1 MRRKTSVYIDESLW
15 NEFKKKAVS
24 MGKEVSKYLE
34 EVIEEELLKNLEKEL
49 NQQVEGENYELDF
62 EPIEVGEIMSD
73 LVREMRDERGDSLS
87 GQWCS
92 YERVYI

>member
-1 MRRKTSVYIDESLW
+1 MRRK
-15 NEFKKKAVS
+15 FKKKALS
-24 MGKEVSKYLE
+24 KGKEVSRYLE

-73 LVREMRDERGDSLS
+73 LVREMRDERRNSLS
-87 GQWCS
+87 GQ
-92 YERVYI
+92 

>member
-73 LVREMRDERGDSLS
+73 LVREMRDERRNSLS
-87 GQWCS
+87 GQ
-92 YERVYI
+92 